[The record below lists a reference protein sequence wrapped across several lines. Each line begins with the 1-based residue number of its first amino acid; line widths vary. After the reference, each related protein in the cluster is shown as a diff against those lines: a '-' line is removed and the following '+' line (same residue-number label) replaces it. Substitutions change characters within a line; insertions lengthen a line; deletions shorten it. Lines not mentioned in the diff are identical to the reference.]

1 MDESLPMSAAM
12 PPLPRSSRGA
22 PRVLSVLVLSL
33 ALASPALAGDIH
45 GRIAVGD
52 LAAFNDADSLDA
64 LLGYQDRNDLTG
76 NLRLTWEPTWGSWDF
91 SVHYV
96 VSADVG
102 GGVALAK
109 ALTPT
114 YYPTPPPATWLDLSG
129 TLVSGT
135 DALVTH
141 RIDRLSLGYTAPN
154 FVVRVGRQAL
164 TWGSGLVFHP
174 MDLVDPFAPNATDT
188 EYKPGVDMAYM
199 QLLFGDGSDLQAI
212 GVPRPAAPGGPLTW
226 DASSAALH
234 YSRAIGELQATW
246 LLARD
251 HGDWVAGLGIG
262 GPLGGA
268 VWNVEIVPTFEMA
281 GPTRVSALAN
291 ISGAT
296 TLFGRN
302 ATLFAEYFHN
312 DFGVASG
319 TALDSLPADLADRL
333 ARGQVFNTG
342 RDYLAGGVTLA
353 CTPLL
358 SVSPTLI
365 VNLNDWSFDA
375 AVEANW
381 SLSDNLDLVAGA
393 NLPIGRN
400 GTEYG
405 GLPITGGATTYATPA
420 ATAYAELRRYF

>member
-12 PPLPRSSRGA
+12 SRLPLNSRA
-22 PRVLSVLVLSL
+22 ALRLLATLALSL
-33 ALASPALAGDIH
+33 VVAPSALAGDIH

-52 LAAFNDADSLDA
+52 LAAFNDAESLDA
-64 LLGYQDRNDLTG
+64 LLGYRNRNDFTG
-76 NLRLTWEPTWGSWDF
+76 NLRLTWERTLGAWDF
-91 SVHYV
+91 SAHYV

-102 GGVALAK
+102 EGVALAN
-109 ALTPT
+109 AFATTP
-114 YYPTPPPATWLDLSG
+114 YYSAPPPSTWLDLSG
-129 TLVSGT
+129 TLISGT
-135 DALVTH
+135 DTLVTH
-141 RIDRLSLGYTAPN
+141 RIDRLALGYTAPH
-154 FVVRVGRQAL
+154 VVARVGRQAL
-164 TWGSGLVFHP
+164 TWGSGLVFRP

-188 EYKPGVDMAYM
+188 EYKPGVDMAYF
-199 QLLFGDGSDLQAI
+199 QALFDDGSDLQAI
-212 GVPRPAAPGGPLTW
+212 AVPRPAVAGGPLTW
-226 DASSAALH
+226 DASSFALH
-234 YSRAIGELQATW
+234 YSRAIGALQTTW
-246 LLARD
+246 LVARD
-251 HGDWVAGLGIG
+251 HGDWVAGLGLS

-281 GPTRVSALAN
+281 GPTRISALAN

-312 DFGVASG
+312 GFGAAG
-319 TALDSLPADLADRL
+319 GALDSLPSDLADRL

-342 RDYLAGGVTLA
+342 RDYVAGGMTLEV
-353 CTPLL
+353 TPLL

-375 AVEANW
+375 AVEAKR
-381 SLSDNLDLVAGA
+381 SLSDNLDLIAGA
-393 NLPIGRN
+393 NVPFGPD